1 MAAYPQ
7 RTDLNMAPSAVP
19 GQTYGE
25 AGKQIAAQQQV
36 PMAPQPQPAVAPPQ
50 PVERPRPGQFGP
62 LDRPTDRPNEP
73 VPMGAP
79 AAPAQAAPQSIQP
92 GAQGPLDRP
101 TDRPNEPLTAG
112 APFGA
117 GRMGEQ
123 TAYAGPVGGD
133 SVLDELRALYA
144 KFPNNDLADMID
156 SYIREGY

>member
-25 AGKQIAAQQQV
+25 AGAQMAAQRAV
-36 PMAPQPQPAVAPPQ
+36 PMGAPAAPQAPT
-50 PVERPRPGQFGP
+50 VTPGQYGP

-73 VPMGAP
+73 V
-79 AAPAQAAPQSIQP
+79 
-92 GAQGPLDRP
+92 
-101 TDRPNEPLTAG
+101 TAG
-112 APFGA
+112 APFGP

-156 SYIREGY
+156 SYIRAGY